1 MQNLVKRPITEFCN
15 TAAAW
20 HGGGA
25 VAAAQP
31 WRAAAL
37 RLPQPRCGRSAAVFL
52 QPFRLPKKQFT
63 KFSVITLTYHPESIA
78 CIRIFAII
86 RRYLQ
91 ANFSLK
97 ELP

>member
-37 RLPQPRCGRSAAVFL
+37 RLPQPRCGRSTAVFL

-63 KFSVITLTYHPESIA
+63 KFSVIMLIEVKVVIPI
-78 CIRIFAII
+78 
-86 RRYLQ
+86 L
-91 ANFSLK
+91 SLRMQTG
-97 ELP
+97 

>member
-31 WRAAAL
+31 CMARGGAAAAAAAL
-37 RLPQPRCGRSAAVFL
+37 RPQRGRGTTVVAAILFVSFL
-52 QPFRLPKKQFT
+52 FVY
-63 KFSVITLTYHPESIA
+63 VISTYLVNA
-78 CIRIFAII
+78 
-86 RRYLQ
+86 
-91 ANFSLK
+91 
-97 ELP
+97 ELGETADH